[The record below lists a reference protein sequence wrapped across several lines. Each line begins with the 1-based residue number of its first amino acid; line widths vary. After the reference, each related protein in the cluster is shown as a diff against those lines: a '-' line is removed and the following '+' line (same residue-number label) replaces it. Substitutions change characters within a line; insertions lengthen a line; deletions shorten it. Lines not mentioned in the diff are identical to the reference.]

1 MSRMDPTLSKSITMT
16 IQQWAKLEQLRQQ
29 YKQKTLSR
37 ACGLAVSYTYK
48 NRVQGS
54 PNESLN
60 QSIQDRKSDEHG
72 AQTD

>member
-1 MSRMDPTLSKSITMT
+1 MSRMDPTLSKSVTMT

-48 NRVQGS
+48 NRIAGS

-60 QSIQDRKSDEHG
+60 KAISEQDHSRPEE
-72 AQTD
+72 